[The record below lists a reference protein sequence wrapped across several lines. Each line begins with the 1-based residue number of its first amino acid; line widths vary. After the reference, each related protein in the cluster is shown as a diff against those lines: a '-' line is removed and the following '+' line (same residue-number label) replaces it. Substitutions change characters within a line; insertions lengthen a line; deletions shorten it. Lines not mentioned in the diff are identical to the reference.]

1 MTPVL
6 THMALPYDS
15 DDAFLEA
22 VVPFLL
28 EGADRGDTVFAAT
41 SPAKLALL
49 RAVVGSR
56 VRLIDSAQWYDHPAR
71 IVSNV
76 LQQLDFEAT
85 AGRGLRLLSEPIWVG
100 RTPLETLEWQRVEAL
115 VNLVFAGTD
124 AAIMCPYDVT
134 VLPLEIL
141 EGARRTHPVAVRG
154 TLHRDNPA
162 YQDPAEFSLRCDRE
176 PLTPVPEDSAALP
189 VSSPDMRDLRALISA
204 HARRHGMTGGSL
216 HHLLVA
222 VTEVATNALNH
233 GEPPIELRLW
243 PEGDQLVCEIFDRGH
258 WPSVLGPG
266 PGLVPPRDE
275 PALGLWAVRMLC
287 DIVQVR
293 TGPEGTQVRIRTP
306 LCA

>member
-6 THMALPYDS
+6 THVALPYDS
-15 DDAFLEA
+15 DESFLAA

-28 EGADRGDTVFAAT
+28 DGADLGDAVFAAT
-41 SPAKLALL
+41 SPQKLALL
-49 RAVVGSR
+49 REEVGGK
-56 VRLIDSAQWYDHPAR
+56 VRLIDSVEWYDHPAR
-71 IVSNV
+71 IFSNV
-76 LQQLDFEAT
+76 LQRLEDEAS
-85 AGRGLRLLSEPIWVG
+85 AGRRLRLLSEPVWLG

-115 VNLVFAGTD
+115 VNLVFADTD

-134 VLPLEIL
+134 ALPVEIL
-141 EGARRTHPVAVRG
+141 EGARRTHPVSAHGRF
-154 TLHRDNPA
+154 HRENPA
-162 YQDPAEFSLRCDRE
+162 YLDPAEFSLRCDRE
-176 PLTPVPEDSAALP
+176 PLTPVPADSAALP
-189 VSSPDMRDLRALISA
+189 VFSPDMRDLRALISA

-233 GEPPIELRLW
+233 GAPPIELRLW

-258 WPSVLGPG
+258 WPTSGGPG
-266 PGLVPPRDE
+266 PGLVPPRE
-275 PALGLWAVRMLC
+275 TPALGLWAVRMLC